1 MEKKILILIFVINFI
16 ALLPLFGNTELIGQ
30 LTKQQILES
39 FPDWQ
44 EQMSSYLP
52 KAEFIEK
59 LHSINW
65 PVKIDVFL
73 GTWCPDSKEHVS
85 DYFKI
90 IGMADNPNI
99 LTNYIGI
106 PRDKG
111 SRQPFIE
118 GKDIERIPTFIIYIN
133 NKEKGRIVEHPKTSV
148 EEDLA
153 DIILKAVL

>member
-1 MEKKILILIFVINFI
+1 MEKKILVLVFLINFI

-52 KAEFIEK
+52 KAKFIEK

-65 PVKIDVFL
+65 TVKIDVFL

-85 DYFKI
+85 NYFKI
-90 IGMADNPNI
+90 IEMADNPNI
-99 LTNYIGI
+99 ITNYIGI
-106 PRDKG
+106 PRDKV
-111 SRQPFIE
+111 SRQSFIE
-118 GKDIERIPTFIIYIN
+118 GKNIERIPTFIVYIN
-133 NKEKGRIVEHPKTSV
+133 NEEKGRIVEHPKTSV
-148 EEDLA
+148 EENLA

>member
-1 MEKKILILIFVINFI
+1 MEKKILVLVFVINFI

-30 LTKQQILES
+30 LTKEQILES

-44 EQMSSYLP
+44 EQMSFYLP

-65 PVKIDVFL
+65 PIKIDVFL
-73 GTWCPDSKEHVS
+73 GTWCPDSKEYVS
-85 DYFKI
+85 NYFKI
-90 IGMADNPNI
+90 IEMADNPNI
-99 LTNYIGI
+99 ITNYIGI

-111 SRQPFIE
+111 SRQPFME
-118 GKDIERIPTFIIYIN
+118 GKNIERIPTFIVHIN
-133 NKEKGRIVEHPKTSV
+133 NEEKGRIIEHPKTSV